1 MYVTSLHDRHRWQ
14 EMNPDQSWHLSRT
27 GRWTQNAAYSRKSW
41 QMIVWCWSVGD
52 SICVQCD
59 AEEHQDIHSADSEVA
74 ACPEVDDEQQSL
86 QPAEEQYL
94 NNLQPVIWTQHIM
107 IVCHKALLNKSVV
120 TFVFL
125 QIIIVHVSSA
135 DLSTFFYFLTPLSDI
150 IQVCLCWCLQVC
162 VCVQVIPWKRWTW
175 WMFQAAV
182 M

>member
-1 MYVTSLHDRHRWQ
+1 MTRDESWPILAPVKNRKVDTERCVFQ
-14 EMNPDQSWHLSRT
+14 EKLANDCLVLECWRQYLC
-27 GRWTQNAAYSRKSW
+27 A
-41 QMIVWCWSVGD
+41 VWCWGASGH
-52 SICVQCD
+52 SQCW
-59 AEEHQDIHSADSEVA
+59 QWSSCLPWSRRWA
-74 ACPEVDDEQQSL
+74 AKFAASWEQH
-86 QPAEEQYL
+86 L
-94 NNLQPVIWTQHIM
+94 NNQQPVIWTQHIM

>member
-41 QMIVWCWSVGD
+41 QMIVWCWR
-52 SICVQCD
+52 
-59 AEEHQDIHSADSEVA
+59 
-74 ACPEVDDEQQSL
+74 
-86 QPAEEQYL
+86 QYL
-94 NNLQPVIWTQHIM
+94 CAVWCWGASGHSQCWQWSSCLPWSRRWAAKFAASWEQHLNNQQPVIWTQHIM